1 MIISFKPLR
10 FARCCRRKAALF
22 STVAPGRA
30 LALFALAIA
39 LAAPAAAGDLVLKPS
54 KYSVAETIDRLS
66 TALEAKGIKPAA
78 RIDHGAAAKAAGQDL
93 KPTVVL
99 IFGNPKVG
107 TPLIRANPE
116 AAIDLPM
123 RVVAFE
129 DATGKVM
136 VGYTA
141 PATLKARH
149 SLTGVDAELAA
160 MTTALGAFVKAAT
173 E

>member
-1 MIISFKPLR
+1 MIISANPLR
-10 FARCCRRKAALF
+10 FALSSRRQAAPV
-22 STVAPGRA
+22 STAAAFGA
-30 LALFALAIA
+30 LALVALAIA
-39 LAAPAAAGDLVLKPS
+39 AAAPAAAGDLVLTPS
-54 KYSVAETIDRLS
+54 KYSVTETIDRLA

-107 TPLIRANPE
+107 TPLMRANPE

-129 DATGKVM
+129 DASGEVM